1 MNIGAVLVLLKLIKD
16 AGVAVSPIGPPAPPT
31 GVEAFETGGYQEV
44 RPMCGPGK
52 YAYQH
57 PRTGMWTC
65 KPRPPGR

>member
-1 MNIGAVLVLLKLIKD
+1 MNIGAVLVLWKLIKD
-16 AGVAVSPIGPPAPPT
+16 AGVAVSPIGPPAPPPS
-31 GVEAFETGGYQEV
+31 GYQEV

-52 YAYQH
+52 FAYQH